1 MDIKLF
7 GKMLGIL
14 VLTIVGISIF
24 TDQTLIEAFHTVGDI
39 KQTYEEKASETL
51 LKLGNF

>member
-24 TDQTLIEAFHTVGDI
+24 TDQTIVEAFQTVDDI
-39 KQTYEEKASETL
+39 KQTYEEKAINTL
-51 LKLGNF
+51 HKLDNF